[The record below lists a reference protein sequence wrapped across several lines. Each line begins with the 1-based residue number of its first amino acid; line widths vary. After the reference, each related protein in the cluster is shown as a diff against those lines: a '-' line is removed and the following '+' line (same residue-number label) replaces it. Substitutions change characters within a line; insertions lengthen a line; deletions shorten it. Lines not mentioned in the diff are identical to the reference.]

1 MVSGLIAVALML
13 LISNFSNDQ
22 LTFQNKAIA
31 DNQHLVSLFVDGQ
44 RRSLNTD
51 LGTVGDVLNKF
62 SIKLSHGDVVE
73 PAIDNTIDQP
83 SFNINVYRAVPAVV
97 VDEGKRTVVLT
108 GHRAPRQIALD
119 AGLQLYPED
128 DITQGRVDDFS
139 MNSGLGT
146 QVDVIRA
153 KPIQII
159 LAGQIYNVRTQQT
172 TARALFAEKG
182 FKLEPK
188 DAGDVDFD
196 APLQKGQRIIVNR
209 FSQTIINQMEDIDF
223 ATQTQADPNQPIG
236 YSATKQVGHIGKKL
250 VHYVVNTKN
259 GAETDR
265 SVLDSKVIDQPI
277 DTIIVRGTKVV
288 LNNTDMGNDGWARL
302 RFCEAGGD
310 YTRNSGNGFYGAYQ
324 FEMGT
329 WRSYAP
335 APYNNMYPSDAPSDV
350 QDQAALALY
359 QRRGAQPWPVCG
371 RFLN

>member
-1 MVSGLIAVALML
+1 MMSGLAAVALML

-44 RRSLNTD
+44 RRSLTTD
-51 LGTVGDVLNKF
+51 LNTVGDVLNKF
-62 SIKLSHGDVVE
+62 SVKLDRGDVVE
-73 PAIDNTIDQP
+73 PAIDSTIDQP
-83 SFNINVYRAVPAVV
+83 SFSINVYRAMSAVV
-97 VDEGKRTVVLT
+97 VDEGKQIAVLT
-108 GHRAPRQIALD
+108 GHRAPRQIAID

-128 DITQGRVDDFS
+128 KVSQGRVDDFS
-139 MNSGLGT
+139 VTSGLGVR
-146 QVDVIRA
+146 VDVIRA

-188 DAGDVDFD
+188 DVSDVNFD

-223 ATQTQADPNQPIG
+223 ATQTQADSNQPIG
-236 YSATKQVGHIGKKL
+236 YSATKQVGHVGKKM

-259 GAETDR
+259 GVETDR
-265 SVLDSKVIDQPI
+265 SVLDSKVVDQPI

-288 LNNTDMGNDGWARL
+288 LNNADMGNDGWARL
-302 RFCEAGGD
+302 RFCESGGD
-310 YTRNSGNGFYGAYQ
+310 YTSNTGNGFYGAYQ
-324 FEMGT
+324 FLKST

-335 APYNNMYPSDAPSDV
+335 TPYNNMDPSDAPAEI
-350 QDQAALALY
+350 QDQAAQALY
-359 QRRGAQPWPVCG
+359 RQRGAQPWPVCG